1 MSSINMNERIT
12 ISKYL
17 GEIQNDNGFD
27 EKTWNDTYY
36 SCWCAFKQVSGRE
49 FISAK
54 ADNSENIV
62 TFTVR
67 YCNKT
72 KELLEVGATKDYK
85 VIFDEKDYDIIFCS
99 DYNNLHKFIDIKAEV
114 KA

>member
-1 MSSINMNERIT
+1 MNSKNLKERII

-17 GEIQNDNGFD
+17 GEVQNDNGFD
-27 EKTWNDTYY
+27 AFNWDNTYY
-36 SCWCAFKQVSGRE
+36 PCSCAFNQIRGKE

-54 ADNSENIV
+54 ANNAESIV

-72 KELLEVGATKDYK
+72 KILLVPGETKNYKMIYKNKDYNI
-85 VIFDEKDYDIIFCS
+85 VFCS
-99 DYNNLHKFIDIKAEV
+99 DYENLHQWIDIKAEV
-114 KA
+114 ID

>member
-1 MSSINMNERIT
+1 MSDMNERII
-12 ISKYL
+12 ISKYI
-17 GEIQNDNGFD
+17 EEVQNENGFD
-27 EKTWNDTYY
+27 EPTWDDTYY
-36 SCWCAFKQVSGRE
+36 SCWCAFRQASGKE

-54 ADNSENIV
+54 ANNSENIV

-72 KELLEVGATKDYK
+72 KVLLVPGETKNYK
-85 VIFDEKDYDIIFCS
+85 IIFNGENYDIIFCS

-114 KA
+114 II

>member
-1 MSSINMNERIT
+1 MSINMNERIT

-27 EKTWNDTYY
+27 EATWDDNYY
-36 SCWCAFKQVSGRE
+36 NCWCAFRQISGKE

-67 YCNKT
+67 YCSKT
-72 KELLEVGATKDYK
+72 KDLLEVGATKQYK
-85 VIFDEKDYDIIFCS
+85 VIYKGNDYDIVFAS
-99 DYNNLHKFIDIKAEV
+99 DYNNLHEWVDIKAEV
-114 KA
+114 KV

>member
-1 MSSINMNERIT
+1 MSMNERII
-12 ISKYL
+12 ISHYL
-17 GEIQNDNGFD
+17 GEIQNENGFD
-27 EKTWNDTYY
+27 EPTWDDTYY
-36 SCWCAFKQVSGRE
+36 SCWCSFKQVSGKE

-72 KELLEVGATKDYK
+72 KVLLAPEATKEYK
-85 VIFDEKDYDIIFCS
+85 VIYNEKDYDIIFCS
-99 DYNNLHKFIDIKAEV
+99 DYNNLHKFIDIKAEI
-114 KA
+114 KI